1 MRKGTLAT
9 GDDCNDYEDDD
20 DDDDATMIFDIF
32 ADNFS
37 GPDRAIGLMRVSVCV
52 QTIIL
57 T

>member
-20 DDDDATMIFDIF
+20 DDDDATMIFDIS

-37 GPDRAIGLMRVSVCV
+37 GPDRAIGLMLVSVCV